1 MNLYWEQKYKQ
12 VSGALQVSEMTVCTV
27 CTQFTVIPKKEA
39 TLVFGKQRR
48 SEMPPVNF
56 AQNFI
61 VPIYTNSG

>member
-12 VSGALQVSEMTVCTV
+12 VSGALQVSEMTVCT
-27 CTQFTVIPKKEA
+27 QFTVSPKKEA

-48 SEMPPVNF
+48 SEIPPVNF